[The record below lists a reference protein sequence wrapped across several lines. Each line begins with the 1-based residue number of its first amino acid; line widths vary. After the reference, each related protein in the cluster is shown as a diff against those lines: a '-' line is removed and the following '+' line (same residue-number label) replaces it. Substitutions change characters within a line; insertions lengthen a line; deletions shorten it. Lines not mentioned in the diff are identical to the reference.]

1 MLQPRAART
10 AGSCWRGLDIVWIL
24 CADHVFWYPWL
35 LSTSVYRR
43 ASACCRVH
51 HASTSSSVCGACATD
66 TAAGAGVMY
75 STTGAGA
82 AIDTGAEEPR
92 IPENMV
98 GTKNPDDI
106 QPTPT

>member
-1 MLQPRAART
+1 MYSTTAADAAIT
-10 AGSCWRGLDIVWIL
+10 AGAG
-24 CADHVFWYPWL
+24 AMY
-35 LSTSVYRR
+35 ST
-43 ASACCRVH
+43 
-51 HASTSSSVCGACATD
+51 TGAGAPYTTGAGATD

-98 GTKNPDDI
+98 GKKNPDDI